1 MGLRK
6 YVRQAKPTQENKV
19 NYVSKVQIACEA
31 VEKLPQEK
39 QLNIDSLV
47 SAESSPVPT
56 QMYEAAGTMVALH
69 GSNLSKSNLDAT
81 MGHPEFSPVAKKWIE
96 EFLKVHS
103 NKEAL
108 DALLNWAALTG
119 SGVNKIENKTFKDF
133 IHKNINEYYDVAP
146 ATFQVPTAEKPN
158 TADMICIKNG
168 TRQSLIN
175 TVKEISRLPE
185 NKQSTRVNTDEKGLV
200 TLMNDKGKEVVSY
213 YQVSLKKGFEDA
225 RIGRVTTFVNKN
237 FAGGISLG
245 SPTQA
250 ADLRRGQTQDLPE
263 GIFSDMF
270 DKFKDIVSGGFKN
283 FVGWVKKTYLKL
295 SQVIVGVAVKLSNRI
310 ITRNRGIKAINNV
323 LKVTNLNESNLTTFL
338 GEKKSQEIKVT
349 KTLVKEFQT
358 IDREFIKK
366 DEINK
371 VHNDNVALIQKLNR
385 EFTAPGREVP
395 PILMLP
401 NTNAGI
407 LEMNEIKNGVDKV
420 IKSKVG
426 DVITKSDIYLAL
438 KIGMNYS
445 ANVAIFS
452 ILKSIEKN
460 MGKYENLSQ
469 ALFSFSAE
477 FESEAKFG
485 NTSLPLVIAYGG
497 KKGKAV
503 VLGTRD
509 DYKRDKTDE
518 LTQTGRDFNDFPVA
532 VISVRKATSRGD
544 TTKQLYNVI
553 HLKTVT
559 DFKDV
564 GGKPEPIYLMFELI
578 ADQSR
583 SFTLKIEG
591 NKYQDKSKALI

>member
-1 MGLRK
+1 MSLQK
-6 YVRQAKPTQENKV
+6 YVRQVKPRNESYIPPVDRVQNFLHES
-19 NYVSKVQIACEA
+19 VS
-31 VEKLPQEK
+31 KLPQDKE
-39 QLNIDSLV
+39 IDVDSLV
-47 SAESSPVPT
+47 SAEKAT
-56 QMYEAAGTMVALH
+56 DATELYEAAGTIVALY
-69 GSNLSKSNLDAT
+69 GLKLTKANLDAA
-81 MGHPEFSPVAKKWIE
+81 MGHPEFSPIAKDWFKN
-96 EFLKVHS
+96 FLEIHS
-103 NKEAL
+103 NKEAV

-119 SGVNKIENKTFKDF
+119 SGVNKIENGTFKDF
-133 IHKNINEYYDVAP
+133 IHKSIREYYNSAP
-146 ATFQVPTAEKPN
+146 TSFKVPTAEKDN
-158 TADMICIKNG
+158 AADILLIKNG
-168 TRQSLIN
+168 TRQSLLN

-185 NKQSTRVNTDEKGLV
+185 NKQSSRVNIDKKGLSI
-200 TLMNDKGKEVVSY
+200 LMNDKGKEVVSY
-213 YQVSLKKGFEDA
+213 YQVSLKKAFEKG
-225 RIGRVTTFVNKN
+225 RIGRVTTFMNKN
-237 FAGGISLG
+237 YAGGASLG
-245 SPTQA
+245 DIEQA
-250 ADLRRGQTQDLPE
+250 TKLVRQIQDLPE

-295 SQVIVGVAVKLSNRI
+295 SQVIVGVAVKLSNKI
-310 ITRNRGIKAINNV
+310 ITKNRGIKVITSV
-323 LKVTNLNESNLTTFL
+323 LQDTNLNESNLTTFL
-338 GEKKSQEIKVT
+338 GEKKSQEIVVTQKLVGQFKVI
-349 KTLVKEFQT
+349 E
-358 IDREFIKK
+358 REFIKK
-366 DEINK
+366 DAINRL
-371 VHNDNVALIQKLNR
+371 HNANVALIQKLNT
-385 EFTAPGREVP
+385 EFTSPGRKAP

-438 KIGMNYS
+438 KVGMNYS

-497 KKGKAV
+497 EKGKAV

-559 DFKDV
+559 DFKEV
-564 GGKPEPIYLMFELI
+564 SGKPEPIYLMFELI

-591 NKYQDKSKALI
+591 NKYQDKSKAML

>member
-1 MGLRK
+1 MSLQK
-6 YVRQAKPTQENKV
+6 YVRQVKPRNESYIPPVDRVQNFLHES
-19 NYVSKVQIACEA
+19 VS
-31 VEKLPQEK
+31 KLPQDKE
-39 QLNIDSLV
+39 IDVDSLV
-47 SAESSPVPT
+47 SAEKAT
-56 QMYEAAGTMVALH
+56 DATELYEAAGTIVALY
-69 GSNLSKSNLDAT
+69 GLKLTKANLDAA
-81 MGHPEFSPVAKKWIE
+81 MGHPEFSPIAKDWFKN
-96 EFLKVHS
+96 FLEIHS
-103 NKEAL
+103 NKEAV

-119 SGVNKIENKTFKDF
+119 SGVNKIENGTFKDF
-133 IHKNINEYYDVAP
+133 IHKSIREYYNSAP
-146 ATFQVPTAEKPN
+146 TSFQVPTAEKDN
-158 TADMICIKNG
+158 AADILLIKNG
-168 TRQSLIN
+168 TRQSLLN

-185 NKQSTRVNTDEKGLV
+185 NKQSSRVNIDKKGLSI
-200 TLMNDKGKEVVSY
+200 LMNDKGKEVVSY
-213 YQVSLKKGFEDA
+213 YQVSLIKAFEKG
-225 RIGRVTTFVNKN
+225 RIGRVTTFMNKN
-237 FAGGISLG
+237 YAGGASLG
-245 SPTQA
+245 DIEQA
-250 ADLRRGQTQDLPE
+250 TKLVRQIQDLPE

-295 SQVIVGVAVKLSNRI
+295 SQVIVGVAVKLSNKI
-310 ITRNRGIKAINNV
+310 ITKNRGIKVITSV
-323 LKVTNLNESNLTTFL
+323 LQDTNLNESNLTTFL
-338 GEKKSQEIKVT
+338 GEKKSQEIVVTQKLVGQFKVI
-349 KTLVKEFQT
+349 E
-358 IDREFIKK
+358 REFIKK
-366 DEINK
+366 DAINRL
-371 VHNDNVALIQKLNR
+371 HNANVALIQKLNT
-385 EFTAPGREVP
+385 EFTSPGRKAP

-438 KIGMNYS
+438 KVGMNYS

-497 KKGKAV
+497 EKGKAV

-559 DFKDV
+559 DFKEV
-564 GGKPEPIYLMFELI
+564 SGKPEPIYLMFELI

-591 NKYQDKSKALI
+591 NKYQDKSKAML

>member
-1 MGLRK
+1 MSLQK
-6 YVRQAKPTQENKV
+6 YVRQVKPRNESYIPPVDRVQNFLHES
-19 NYVSKVQIACEA
+19 VS
-31 VEKLPQEK
+31 KLPQDKE
-39 QLNIDSLV
+39 IDVDSLV
-47 SAESSPVPT
+47 SAEKAT
-56 QMYEAAGTMVALH
+56 DATELYEAAGTIVALY
-69 GSNLSKSNLDAT
+69 GLKLTKANLDAA
-81 MGHPEFSPVAKKWIE
+81 MGHPEFSPIAKDWFKN
-96 EFLKVHS
+96 FLEIHS
-103 NKEAL
+103 NKEAV

-119 SGVNKIENKTFKDF
+119 SGVNKIENGTFKDF
-133 IHKNINEYYDVAP
+133 IHKSIREYYNSAP
-146 ATFQVPTAEKPN
+146 TSFQVPTAEKDN
-158 TADMICIKNG
+158 AADILLIKNG
-168 TRQSLIN
+168 TRQSLLN
-175 TVKEISRLPE
+175 TVNEISRLPE
-185 NKQSTRVNTDEKGLV
+185 NIQSSRVNIDKKGLSI
-200 TLMNDKGKEVVSY
+200 LMNDKGKEVVSY
-213 YQVSLKKGFEDA
+213 YQVSLKKAFEKG
-225 RIGRVTTFVNKN
+225 RIGRVTTFMNKN
-237 FAGGISLG
+237 YAGGASLG
-245 SPTQA
+245 DIEQA
-250 ADLRRGQTQDLPE
+250 TKLVRQIQDLPE

-295 SQVIVGVAVKLSNRI
+295 SQVIVGVAVKLSNKI
-310 ITRNRGIKAINNV
+310 ITKNRGIKVITSV
-323 LKVTNLNESNLTTFL
+323 LQDTNLNESNLTTFL
-338 GEKKSQEIKVT
+338 GEKKSQEIVVTQKLVGQFKVI
-349 KTLVKEFQT
+349 E
-358 IDREFIKK
+358 REFIKK
-366 DEINK
+366 DAINRL
-371 VHNDNVALIQKLNR
+371 HNANVALIQKLNT
-385 EFTAPGREVP
+385 EFTSPGRKAP

-438 KIGMNYS
+438 KVGMNYS

-497 KKGKAV
+497 EKGKAV

-532 VISVRKATSRGD
+532 GISVRKATSRGY

-559 DFKDV
+559 DFKEV
-564 GGKPEPIYLMFELI
+564 SGKPEPIYLMFELI

-591 NKYQDKSKALI
+591 NKYQDKSKAML

>member
-19 NYVSKVQIACEA
+19 DYVRKVQIACEA

-47 SAESSPVPT
+47 SAEKAT
-56 QMYEAAGTMVALH
+56 DATELYEAAGTIVALY
-69 GSNLSKSNLDAT
+69 GLKLTKANLDAA
-81 MGHPEFSPVAKKWIE
+81 MGHPEFSPIAKEWFKK
-96 EFLKVHS
+96 FLEVHP
-103 NKEAL
+103 NKEAV
-108 DALLNWAALTG
+108 DALLNWASLTG
-119 SGVNKIENKTFKDF
+119 SGVNKIENSTFKDF
-133 IHKNINEYYDVAP
+133 IHKSIGEYYNIVP
-146 ATFQVPTAEKPN
+146 TSFQVPTGEKQN

-168 TRQSLIN
+168 TRQSLLN

-185 NKQSTRVNTDEKGLV
+185 NKQSQRVNTDKKGLV
-200 TLMNDKGKEVVSY
+200 TLMNDKGKEVVSF
-213 YQVSLKKGFEDA
+213 YQVSLKKGFEKA
-225 RIGRVTTFVNKN
+225 RVGRVTTFINKN
-237 FAGGISLG
+237 YAGGASLG
-245 SPTQA
+245 DIAQA
-250 ADLRRGQTQDLPE
+250 ADIAKGLQTE
-263 GIFSDMF
+263 GLFSDMF

-295 SQVIVGVAVKLSNRI
+295 SQVIIGVAVKLSNRI
-310 ITRNRGIKAINNV
+310 ITRNRGIKAITSV
-323 LKVTNLNESNLTTFL
+323 LQDTNLNESNLTTFL
-338 GEKKSQEIKVT
+338 GEKKSQEIPVTQKLVAQFKVI
-349 KTLVKEFQT
+349 E
-358 IDREFIKK
+358 REFIKK
-366 DEINK
+366 DAINK
-371 VHNDNVALIQKLNR
+371 LHNDNVALIEKLNR
-385 EFTAPGREVP
+385 EFTAPGREVS

-438 KIGMNYS
+438 KVGMNYS

-460 MGKYENLSQ
+460 IGKYENLSQ

-497 KKGKAV
+497 EKGKAV

-532 VISVRKATSRGD
+532 VISVRKATSKGD

>member
-1 MGLRK
+1 MSLQK
-6 YVRQAKPTQENKV
+6 YVRQVKPRNESYIPPVDRVQNFLHES
-19 NYVSKVQIACEA
+19 VS
-31 VEKLPQEK
+31 KLPQDKE
-39 QLNIDSLV
+39 IDVDSLV
-47 SAESSPVPT
+47 SAEKAT
-56 QMYEAAGTMVALH
+56 DATELYEAAGTIVALY
-69 GSNLSKSNLDAT
+69 GLKLTKANLDAA
-81 MGHPEFSPVAKKWIE
+81 MGHPEFSPIAKDWFKN
-96 EFLKVHS
+96 FLEIHS
-103 NKEAL
+103 NKEAV

-119 SGVNKIENKTFKDF
+119 SGVNKIENGTFKDF
-133 IHKNINEYYDVAP
+133 IHKSIREYYNSAP
-146 ATFQVPTAEKPN
+146 TSFQVPTAEKDN
-158 TADMICIKNG
+158 AADILLIKNG
-168 TRQSLIN
+168 TRQSLLN

-185 NKQSTRVNTDEKGLV
+185 NKQSSRVNIDKKRPSI
-200 TLMNDKGKEVVSY
+200 LMNDKGKEVVSY
-213 YQVSLKKGFEDA
+213 YQVSLKKAFEKG
-225 RIGRVTTFVNKN
+225 RIGRVTTFMNKN
-237 FAGGISLG
+237 YAGGASLG
-245 SPTQA
+245 DIEQA
-250 ADLRRGQTQDLPE
+250 TKLVRQIQDLPE

-295 SQVIVGVAVKLSNRI
+295 SQVIVGVAVKLSNKI
-310 ITRNRGIKAINNV
+310 ITKNRGIKVITSV
-323 LKVTNLNESNLTTFL
+323 LQDTNLNESNLTTFL
-338 GEKKSQEIKVT
+338 GEKKSQEIVVTQKLVGQFKVI
-349 KTLVKEFQT
+349 E
-358 IDREFIKK
+358 REFIKK
-366 DEINK
+366 DAINRL
-371 VHNDNVALIQKLNR
+371 HNANVALIQKLNT
-385 EFTAPGREVP
+385 EFTSPGRKAP

-438 KIGMNYS
+438 KVGMNYS

-497 KKGKAV
+497 EKGKAV

-559 DFKDV
+559 DFKEV
-564 GGKPEPIYLMFELI
+564 SGKPEPIYLMFELI

-591 NKYQDKSKALI
+591 NKYQDKSKAML

>member
-1 MGLRK
+1 MSLQK
-6 YVRQAKPTQENKV
+6 YVRQVKPRNESYIPPVDRVQNFLHES
-19 NYVSKVQIACEA
+19 VS
-31 VEKLPQEK
+31 KLPQDKE
-39 QLNIDSLV
+39 IDVDSLV
-47 SAESSPVPT
+47 SAEKAT
-56 QMYEAAGTMVALH
+56 DATELYEAAGTIVALY
-69 GSNLSKSNLDAT
+69 GLKLTKANLDAA
-81 MGHPEFSPVAKKWIE
+81 MGHPEFSPIAKDWFKN
-96 EFLKVHS
+96 FLEIHS
-103 NKEAL
+103 NKEAV

-119 SGVNKIENKTFKDF
+119 SGVNKIENGTFKDF
-133 IHKNINEYYDVAP
+133 IHKSIREYYNSAP
-146 ATFQVPTAEKPN
+146 TSFQVPTAEKDN
-158 TADMICIKNG
+158 AADILLIKNG
-168 TRQSLIN
+168 TRQSLLN

-185 NKQSTRVNTDEKGLV
+185 NKQSSRVNIDKKGLSI
-200 TLMNDKGKEVVSY
+200 LMNDKGKEVVSY
-213 YQVSLKKGFEDA
+213 YQVSLKKAFEKGM
-225 RIGRVTTFVNKN
+225 IGRVTTFMNKN
-237 FAGGISLG
+237 YAGGASLG
-245 SPTQA
+245 DIEQA
-250 ADLRRGQTQDLPE
+250 TKLVRQIQDLPE

-295 SQVIVGVAVKLSNRI
+295 SQVIVGVAVKLSNKI
-310 ITRNRGIKAINNV
+310 ITKNRGIKVITSV
-323 LKVTNLNESNLTTFL
+323 LQDTNLNESNLTTFL
-338 GEKKSQEIKVT
+338 GEKKSQEIVVTQKLVGQFKVI
-349 KTLVKEFQT
+349 E
-358 IDREFIKK
+358 REFIKK
-366 DEINK
+366 DAINRL
-371 VHNDNVALIQKLNR
+371 HNANVALIQKLNT
-385 EFTAPGREVP
+385 EFTSPGRKAP

-438 KIGMNYS
+438 KVGMNYS

-497 KKGKAV
+497 EKGKAV

-559 DFKDV
+559 DFKEV
-564 GGKPEPIYLMFELI
+564 SGKPEPIYLMFELI

-591 NKYQDKSKALI
+591 NKYQDKSKAML

>member
-19 NYVSKVQIACEA
+19 NHVRKVQIACEA

-47 SAESSPVPT
+47 SAEKAT
-56 QMYEAAGTMVALH
+56 DATELYEAAGTIVALY
-69 GSNLSKSNLDAT
+69 GLKLTKANLDAA
-81 MGHPEFSPVAKKWIE
+81 MGHPEFSPIAKDWFKN
-96 EFLKVHS
+96 FLKIHS
-103 NKEAL
+103 NKEAV
-108 DALLNWAALTG
+108 DALLSWITMTG
-119 SGVNKIENKTFKDF
+119 SGVNKIENNTFKDF
-133 IHKNINEYYDVAP
+133 IHKSIGEYYNIVP
-146 ATFQVPTAEKPN
+146 TSFQVPTREKQN

-168 TRQSLIN
+168 TRQSLLNI
-175 TVKEISRLPE
+175 VKEISRLPE
-185 NKQSTRVNTDEKGLV
+185 NKQSQRVNTDKKGLV
-200 TLMNDKGKEVVSY
+200 TLMNDKGKEVVSF
-213 YQVSLKKGFEDA
+213 YQVSLKKGFEKA
-225 RIGRVTTFVNKN
+225 RVGRVTTFINKN
-237 FAGGISLG
+237 YAGGASLG
-245 SPTQA
+245 DIAQA
-250 ADLRRGQTQDLPE
+250 SDIAKGLQTE
-263 GIFSDMF
+263 GLFSDMF

-295 SQVIVGVAVKLSNRI
+295 SQVIVGVAVKLSNKI
-310 ITRNRGIKAINNV
+310 ITKNRGMKAITSV
-323 LKVTNLNESNLTTFL
+323 LQDTNLNESNLTTFL
-338 GEKKSQEIKVT
+338 GEKKSQEIPVTQKLVGQFKVI
-349 KTLVKEFQT
+349 E
-358 IDREFIKK
+358 REFIKK
-366 DEINK
+366 DAINRL
-371 VHNDNVALIQKLNR
+371 HNANVALIQKLNT

-438 KIGMNYS
+438 KVGMNYS

-497 KKGKAV
+497 EKGKAV

-532 VISVRKATSRGD
+532 VISVRKATSKGD

>member
-1 MGLRK
+1 MSLQK
-6 YVRQAKPTQENKV
+6 YVRQVKPRNESYIPPVDRVQNFLHES
-19 NYVSKVQIACEA
+19 VS
-31 VEKLPQEK
+31 KLPQDKE
-39 QLNIDSLV
+39 IDVDSLV
-47 SAESSPVPT
+47 SAEKAT
-56 QMYEAAGTMVALH
+56 DATELYEAAGTIVALY
-69 GSNLSKSNLDAT
+69 GLKLTKANLDAA
-81 MGHPEFSPVAKKWIE
+81 MGHPEFSPIAKDWFKK
-96 EFLKVHS
+96 FLEIHS
-103 NKEAL
+103 NKEAV

-119 SGVNKIENKTFKDF
+119 SGVNKIENGTFKDF
-133 IHKNINEYYDVAP
+133 IHKSIREYYNSAP
-146 ATFQVPTAEKPN
+146 TSFQVPTAEKDN
-158 TADMICIKNG
+158 AADILLIKNG
-168 TRQSLIN
+168 TRQSLLN

-185 NKQSTRVNTDEKGLV
+185 NKQSSRVNIDKKGLSI
-200 TLMNDKGKEVVSY
+200 LMNDKGKEVVSY
-213 YQVSLKKGFEDA
+213 YQVSLKKAFEKG
-225 RIGRVTTFVNKN
+225 RIGRVTTFMNKN
-237 FAGGISLG
+237 YAGGASLG
-245 SPTQA
+245 DIEQA
-250 ADLRRGQTQDLPE
+250 TKLVRQIQDLPE

-295 SQVIVGVAVKLSNRI
+295 SQVIVGVAVKLSNKI
-310 ITRNRGIKAINNV
+310 ITKNRGIKVITSV
-323 LKVTNLNESNLTTFL
+323 LQDTNLNESNLTTFL
-338 GEKKSQEIKVT
+338 GEKKSQEIVVTQKLVGQFKVI
-349 KTLVKEFQT
+349 E
-358 IDREFIKK
+358 REFIKK
-366 DEINK
+366 DAINRL
-371 VHNDNVALIQKLNR
+371 HNANVALIQKLNT
-385 EFTAPGREVP
+385 EFTSPGRKAP

-438 KIGMNYS
+438 KVGMNYS

-497 KKGKAV
+497 EKGKAV

-559 DFKDV
+559 DFKEV
-564 GGKPEPIYLMFELI
+564 SGKPEPIYLMFELI

-591 NKYQDKSKALI
+591 NKYQDKSKAML